1 MMKRPI
7 QYFSKS
13 YLDQIKNIT
22 PTQAAEFVENYR
34 QMIFSQPSKRK
45 LISLRVPE
53 NILENFQQKAKLS
66 GMKYQTM
73 IVELMQKWIQ
83 S

>member
-1 MMKRPI
+1 MKRPI